1 MWLHAPRQRLDVIVN
16 IFANHGFHKREL
28 NIFGGDQLRPN
39 IHIDDIVRFYQLLL
53 ISDEKKING
62 EIFNVGGR
70 NYSVKEIAEI
80 AKNELGQDIK
90 ILQTHSDD
98 NRSYHIS
105 SEKVKNLLD
114 FKVKF
119 DISDAIKDL
128 KKAFEQKLLINPL
141 ENELYFNIKRM
152 KNISLN

>member
-1 MWLHAPRQRLDVIVN
+1 M
-16 IFANHGFHKREL
+16 K
-28 NIFGGDQLRPN
+28 
-39 IHIDDIVRFYQLLL
+39 
-53 ISDEKKING
+53 KKING
-62 EIFNVGGR
+62 EVFNVGGK
-70 NYSVKEIAEI
+70 NYSVKEIAEL
-80 AKNELGQDIK
+80 AKKELGQDIK
-90 ILQTHSDD
+90 IVQTHSDD

-128 KKAFEQKLLINPL
+128 RKAFEKKLLINPL